1 MFVHM
6 EELEDR
12 VEVEDESYIEEDA
25 IIILRRRTTKI
36 RSSEE
41 VVYEDD

>member
-1 MFVHM
+1 MFVDM
-6 EELEDR
+6 EELKDR
-12 VEVEDESYIEEDA
+12 VEVVDEAYIEEDA

-41 VVYEDD
+41 VVYKDD